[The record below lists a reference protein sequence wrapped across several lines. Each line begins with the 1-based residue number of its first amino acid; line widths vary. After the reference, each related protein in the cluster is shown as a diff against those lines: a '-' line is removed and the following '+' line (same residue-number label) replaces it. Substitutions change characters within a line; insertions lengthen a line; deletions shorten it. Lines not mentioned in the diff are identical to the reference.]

1 MPDSLSLFGWREPLW
16 LWLAFYPWL
25 VWAWQGVIRRPRGSN
40 YADSHLL
47 PWALASRPDGSKP
60 RAWWRQAA
68 FALTWL
74 LFAIAMA
81 GPRLV
86 DADYSRS
93 TSADTEV
100 MVVLDVS
107 RSMTARDVAP
117 NRLERARLEL
127 ENLISRT
134 AHARIGLMV
143 YAARPHLVTPPTVDK
158 SVLLHD
164 LQIPRSGLLP
174 TEGSGLVAVITFA
187 ARNFHAKKG
196 ARVLL
201 LVTDGEI
208 LSKAPGGESLLQAEV
223 TRLVKEGIV
232 FYALGVGSTAGRPLL
247 DASGDWLRDQSG
259 PVVSRLHEARLQTI
273 ARTGQ
278 GRYARVTDSDAEWRK
293 LYDHGIRQLY
303 LAHGE
308 NKDTDLIEWQ
318 ELYAWFLLPAMLLL
332 LLSNLQLQ
340 RNILPGHEGVVFAVF
355 IVLSLA
361 SPWKARAD
369 NNPAWQEHAYRA
381 YVSESYLE
389 AGKAYARVGGY
400 PGRMGEGSS
409 AYRLGK
415 FVLAMQLFTQAI
427 LDADSDQQ
435 RARAIFNLANSHY
448 KLGDYEKAAV
458 LYAEVLR
465 YDPDNPAARSNRK
478 LALAM
483 QKQQREDGNESTKR
497 QGRGPRSARLAEGET
512 ISDGK
517 LSLGDEEKAEDLPAN
532 RSLSQ
537 SELIEKGMRYSA
549 PADRQATRFDDAN
562 WQYTNIPAAAIILQ
576 VDAMEVDENRLWKR
590 LFEREEH
597 FSAPVEVP
605 HTLPGIS
612 PW

>member
-1 MPDSLSLFGWREPLW
+1 
-16 LWLAFYPWL
+16 
-25 VWAWQGVIRRPRGSN
+25 
-40 YADSHLL
+40 
-47 PWALASRPDGSKP
+47 
-60 RAWWRQAA
+60 
-68 FALTWL
+68 
-74 LFAIAMA
+74 MA

-201 LVTDGEI
+201 LVSDGEI

-232 FYALGVGSTAGRPLL
+232 FYALGVGSTAGSPLL

-318 ELYAWFLLPAMLLL
+318 ELYAWFLLPAMLL

-537 SELIEKGMRYSA
+537 SELIENPRLPTGRLRASMMPTGSTRTSRQQPSSCRSMQWRWMRTGCGSACSKGKSISPHPLKCLIRSPVYRHGEDRLSVDDRHVLAFPGFPGPGRQRYCPVPQGGRSRV
-549 PADRQATRFDDAN
+549 RQA
-562 WQYTNIPAAAIILQ
+562 AAADIQI
-576 VDAMEVDENRLWKR
+576 R
-590 LFEREEH
+590 LFSTRPRH
-597 FSAPVEVP
+597 HRPF
-605 HTLPGIS
+605 TT
-612 PW
+612 